1 MIANNNK
8 IFFTGGNGF
17 IGKEVIP
24 LLRKD
29 GYKVV
34 APSSS
39 ELNLTDN
46 TSVRKYFDEHGFDY
60 HAIVHAAVIGGRR
73 ITEDGL
79 ITYLD
84 NMRIFENIFAYYKYV
99 DRFINID
106 SGASL
111 FDSGQIPLDPSTME
125 LVEGIEN
132 QINQVF
138 ENINQILKADGMDFS
153 NVVKLSVLLEDLSNF
168 EKVNEIMANIFSKP
182 YPARAAYEVSKLPK
196 GSSVE
201 IETIAFKE

>member
-1 MIANNNK
+1 VK
-8 IFFTGGNGF
+8 IIETDNAPKAIGTYSQAVKVNGF
-17 IGKEVIP
+17 
-24 LLRKD
+24 L
-29 GYKVV
+29 
-34 APSSS
+34 
-39 ELNLTDN
+39 
-46 TSVRKYFDEHGFDY
+46 
-60 HAIVHAAVIGGRR
+60 
-73 ITEDGL
+73 
-79 ITYLD
+79 
-84 NMRIFENIFAYYKYV
+84 
-99 DRFINID
+99 FI
-106 SGASL
+106 
-111 FDSGQIPLDPSTME
+111 SGQIPLDPSTME

>member
-1 MIANNNK
+1 MK
-8 IFFTGGNGF
+8 IIETDNAPKAIGTYSQAVKVNGF
-17 IGKEVIP
+17 
-24 LLRKD
+24 L
-29 GYKVV
+29 
-34 APSSS
+34 
-39 ELNLTDN
+39 
-46 TSVRKYFDEHGFDY
+46 
-60 HAIVHAAVIGGRR
+60 
-73 ITEDGL
+73 
-79 ITYLD
+79 
-84 NMRIFENIFAYYKYV
+84 
-99 DRFINID
+99 FI
-106 SGASL
+106 
-111 FDSGQIPLDPSTME
+111 SGQIPLDPSTME

-182 YPARAAYEVSKLPK
+182 YPARAAHEVSKLPK

>member
-1 MIANNNK
+1 MK
-8 IFFTGGNGF
+8 IIETENAPKAIGTYSQAVKVNGF
-17 IGKEVIP
+17 
-24 LLRKD
+24 L
-29 GYKVV
+29 
-34 APSSS
+34 
-39 ELNLTDN
+39 
-46 TSVRKYFDEHGFDY
+46 
-60 HAIVHAAVIGGRR
+60 
-73 ITEDGL
+73 
-79 ITYLD
+79 
-84 NMRIFENIFAYYKYV
+84 
-99 DRFINID
+99 FI
-106 SGASL
+106 
-111 FDSGQIPLDPSTME
+111 SGQIPLDPSTMK

>member
-1 MIANNNK
+1 VK
-8 IFFTGGNGF
+8 IIETDNAPKAIGTYTQAVKVNGF
-17 IGKEVIP
+17 
-24 LLRKD
+24 L
-29 GYKVV
+29 
-34 APSSS
+34 
-39 ELNLTDN
+39 
-46 TSVRKYFDEHGFDY
+46 
-60 HAIVHAAVIGGRR
+60 
-73 ITEDGL
+73 
-79 ITYLD
+79 
-84 NMRIFENIFAYYKYV
+84 
-99 DRFINID
+99 FI
-106 SGASL
+106 
-111 FDSGQIPLDPSTME
+111 SGQIPLDPSTME

>member
-1 MIANNNK
+1 MLPFQSLKRKQVK
-8 IFFTGGNGF
+8 IIETDNAPKAIGTYSQAIKINGF
-17 IGKEVIP
+17 
-24 LLRKD
+24 L
-29 GYKVV
+29 
-34 APSSS
+34 
-39 ELNLTDN
+39 
-46 TSVRKYFDEHGFDY
+46 
-60 HAIVHAAVIGGRR
+60 
-73 ITEDGL
+73 
-79 ITYLD
+79 
-84 NMRIFENIFAYYKYV
+84 
-99 DRFINID
+99 FI
-106 SGASL
+106 
-111 FDSGQIPLDPSTME
+111 SGQIPLNPSTME

-153 NVVKLSVLLEDLSNF
+153 NIVKLSVLLEDLSHF